1 MDNSNSRCLRRIRF
15 MSKSHP
21 LVSSSSHRRRRA
33 AFVVLGVLA
42 LFIAAWLFWRF
53 GAASSARVGQGGF
66 RGGPAGMMTA
76 AVPVKVAQTTQ
87 QDITV
92 FIRSLGT
99 VNAYNTVTVRSRV
112 EGELLKVAFEEGKM
126 VKAGDLLVQIDTRAY
141 DVALLQAQGQ
151 QQQNLAQ
158 LENARRDLQRYQALY
173 KQDSIARQQLD
184 TQASLVRQL
193 EGTRKSDQA
202 AVDNA
207 KLQLS
212 YTRITA
218 PLSGRVGLSQVDK
231 GNLVSTGDTNGLVV
245 ITQTQPIAMI
255 FTVPETQLDQ
265 VREQLQAG
273 RSLTV
278 EAYDQSDTK
287 RLAVGRLE
295 TLDNQIDVTTGTVK
309 LKARFENADDALFP
323 NQFVNARLQV
333 QTLSAATVIPTAA
346 VQQGSV
352 GAFVFLVQADN
363 TVAVRPVTLGA
374 VNGDVV
380 AVLKGLEVG
389 DKVVTEGTDRLRAG
403 AIVELIDASAAAQVN
418 SAHTP
423 VKTNRPPKKQP

>member
-1 MDNSNSRCLRRIRF
+1 MDNSNSSCLRRIRF
-15 MSKSHP
+15 MSESHP
-21 LVSSSSHRRRRA
+21 LVSSSSSRRRRV
-33 AFVVLGVLA
+33 AFVTLGVLV
-42 LFIAAWLFWRF
+42 LLLAAWLFWRS
-53 GAASSARVGQGGF
+53 GATSSVRDGQGGF

-76 AVPVKVAQTTQ
+76 AVPVKVAQAAQ

-112 EGELLKVAFEEGKM
+112 EGELRKVAFEEGKM
-126 VKAGDLLVQIDTRAY
+126 VKAGDLLVEIDSRAY

-158 LENARRDLQRYQALY
+158 LENARRDLQRYQVLF

-218 PLSGRVGLSQVDK
+218 PLSGRLGLSQVDE

-278 EAYDQSDTK
+278 EAYDRSDTK
-287 RLAVGRLE
+287 RIAVGRLE

-309 LKARFENADDALFP
+309 LKARFENTDDALFP

-333 QTLSAATVIPTAA
+333 QTLIAATVIPTAA

-352 GAFVFLVQADN
+352 GAFVFLVHADN

-403 AIVELIDASAAAQVN
+403 ASVELIDPSAAAPVN

>member
-15 MSKSHP
+15 MSESPP
-21 LVSSSSHRRRRA
+21 LVSSSSHRRRRV
-33 AFVVLGVLA
+33 AFVTLGVLV
-42 LFIAAWLFWRF
+42 LLIAAWLLWRP
-53 GAASSARVGQGGF
+53 GATSSARVGLGGF
-66 RGGPAGMMTA
+66 RGGPAGMMSA
-76 AVPVKVAQTTQ
+76 AVPVKVVQATQ

-112 EGELLKVAFEEGKM
+112 EGELRKVAFVEGKM
-126 VKAGDLLVQIDTRAY
+126 VKAGDLLVQIDSRAY

-218 PLSGRVGLSQVDK
+218 PLSGRVGLSQVDE

-255 FTVPETQLDQ
+255 FTIPETQLDQ
-265 VREQLQAG
+265 VRERLQAG
-273 RSLTV
+273 RSLAV
-278 EAYDQSDTK
+278 EAYDRSDTK
-287 RLAVGRLE
+287 RIAVGQLE

-363 TVAVRPVTLGA
+363 TVAVRPVKLGA

-403 AIVELIDASAAAQVN
+403 ASVELIDSSAAAQVD

>member
-207 KLQLS
+207 KLQL
-212 YTRITA
+212 R
-218 PLSGRVGLSQVDK
+218 
-231 GNLVSTGDTNGLVV
+231 
-245 ITQTQPIAMI
+245 
-255 FTVPETQLDQ
+255 
-265 VREQLQAG
+265 
-273 RSLTV
+273 
-278 EAYDQSDTK
+278 
-287 RLAVGRLE
+287 
-295 TLDNQIDVTTGTVK
+295 
-309 LKARFENADDALFP
+309 
-323 NQFVNARLQV
+323 
-333 QTLSAATVIPTAA
+333 
-346 VQQGSV
+346 
-352 GAFVFLVQADN
+352 
-363 TVAVRPVTLGA
+363 
-374 VNGDVV
+374 
-380 AVLKGLEVG
+380 
-389 DKVVTEGTDRLRAG
+389 
-403 AIVELIDASAAAQVN
+403 
-418 SAHTP
+418 
-423 VKTNRPPKKQP
+423 